1 MMVTTPRI
9 AAVSYLNTIPFI
21 YGIQHE
27 GSLRAD
33 LLLAPPAGCVDN
45 YAEGR
50 ADIALI
56 PAAAV
61 PQMKSTNIITDYCVG
76 ASGPVR
82 TVVVM
87 SNSPIERVRRIF
99 LDAHSRTSVQLTG
112 YLAAKKWNIAPEW
125 RTLSDY
131 SLVAEARI
139 DDAFLLIG
147 DKVFDHEGLFAYTY
161 DLAEEWKT
169 LTGQPFAFAL
179 WVARKGT
186 SYELID
192 ALERSLT
199 LGVESIYEAI
209 VENGFD
215 RKPYD
220 AYDYLT
226 HNIDFIF
233 NAEKHAALQKFWNS
247 GIRITPRS
255 NPG

>member
-1 MMVTTPRI
+1 M
-9 AAVSYLNTIPFI
+9 
-21 YGIQHE
+21 
-27 GSLRAD
+27 
-33 LLLAPPAGCVDN
+33 
-45 YAEGR
+45 
-50 ADIALI
+50 
-56 PAAAV
+56 
-61 PQMKSTNIITDYCVG
+61 
-76 ASGPVR
+76 
-82 TVVVM
+82 
-87 SNSPIERVRRIF
+87 
-99 LDAHSRTSVQLTG
+99 
-112 YLAAKKWNIAPEW
+112 
-125 RTLSDY
+125 
-131 SLVAEARI
+131 AEARI

-169 LTGQPFAFAL
+169 LTGLPFAFAL